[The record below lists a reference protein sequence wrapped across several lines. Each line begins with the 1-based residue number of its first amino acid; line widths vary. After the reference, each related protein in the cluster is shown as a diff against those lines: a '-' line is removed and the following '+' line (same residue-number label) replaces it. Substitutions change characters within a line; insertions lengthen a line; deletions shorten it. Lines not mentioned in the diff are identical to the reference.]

1 VEVEKIMAGLRQVRV
16 VKRGQSV
23 EPEATNRGEA
33 ESHVRDGG
41 RVTKDI
47 VSGWVREHVRLTEEF
62 RHNYARLLRDSGFV
76 FPRSCGKE
84 SV

>member
-1 VEVEKIMAGLRQVRV
+1 MAGLRRVRV

-23 EPEATNRGEA
+23 ESQARGED
-33 ESHVRDGG
+33 EPRRDGG

-47 VSGWVREHVRLTEEF
+47 VSGWVREHMRRTEEF

-84 SV
+84 SA

>member
-1 VEVEKIMAGLRQVRV
+1 VEVEKIMAGLRRVRV

-23 EPEATNRGEA
+23 ESQAQAGGEDEPRG
-33 ESHVRDGG
+33 RDGG

-47 VSGWVREHVRLTEEF
+47 VSGWVREHVRRTEEF

>member
-23 EPEATNRGEA
+23 EPEATARGEA
-33 ESHVRDGG
+33 ESRGRDGG

-47 VSGWVREHVRLTEEF
+47 VSGWVREHVRRTEEF

-76 FPRSCGKE
+76 FPRTCGKE

>member
-1 VEVEKIMAGLRQVRV
+1 VEVEKIMAGLRRVRV

-23 EPEATNRGEA
+23 ESQARGED
-33 ESHVRDGG
+33 EPRGRDGG

-47 VSGWVREHVRLTEEF
+47 VSGWVREHVRRTEEF

>member
-1 VEVEKIMAGLRQVRV
+1 MAGLKQVRI

-23 EPEATNRGEA
+23 ETQAAAQGGA
-33 ESHVRDGG
+33 ESRGRDKG
-41 RVTKDI
+41 RAPRDV
-47 VSGWVREHVRLTEEF
+47 VSGWVREHVRRTEEF

-84 SV
+84 SA